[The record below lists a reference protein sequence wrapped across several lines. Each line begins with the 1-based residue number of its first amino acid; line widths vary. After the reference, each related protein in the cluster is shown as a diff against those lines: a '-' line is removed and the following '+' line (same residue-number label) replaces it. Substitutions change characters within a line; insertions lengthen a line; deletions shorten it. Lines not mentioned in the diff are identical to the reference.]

1 MSKKKK
7 NYSDETIAAIA
18 TPQGTGSISI
28 IRLSGADALTIG
40 EKIVGE
46 LHCHGGIIISD
57 MLLNTAYYYGARGAN
72 PGEFSLRAFLNE
84 KIDLTQAEAIADL
97 ITSSSAEA
105 SRSALRSLEGAF
117 SDKINTIQDQ
127 LTKLRVH
134 IEAFLDFPE

>member
-1 MSKKKK
+1 
-7 NYSDETIAAIA
+7 
-18 TPQGTGSISI
+18 
-28 IRLSGADALTIG
+28 
-40 EKIVGE
+40 
-46 LHCHGGIIISD
+46 